1 MQEEL
6 FFRIVALSAQ
16 CAAVCPQRSALSRQT
31 WLRRQLARINLPL
44 LSVVHRVRRRLVL
57 CGEAEFQQ
65 HMRSVLERFRCD
77 VVALTQGLLGKCP
90 PSEPLRLLTRA
101 ASAACEA

>member
-1 MQEEL
+1 MQEL

-57 CGEAEFQQ
+57 CGEAEFYQ

-77 VVALTQGLLGKCP
+77 VAALTQGHWGACP

>member
-1 MQEEL
+1 MQEL

-57 CGEAEFQQ
+57 CGEAEFYQ
-65 HMRSVLERFRCD
+65 HMRAVLERFRCD

-90 PSEPLRLLTRA
+90 PSEPLRLLAKA
-101 ASAACEA
+101 AIVACET